1 MVSLRAFRKGL
12 VRGLLAYATLGL
24 SEVRWPRRKAR
35 PTPKPS
41 ISIPNF
47 KYPTNIFS
55 YLMSQ
60 SAKYTITFTTPNGES
75 GNVTMPPNE
84 PVPAETPSISST
96 AAPTS
101 PPEPTT
107 RPAFSTGLT
116 TPPVSTTEQT
126 VQTEES
132 KRVLSTPY
140 VSPGVPPFWVAAIW
154 AMTFV
159 DEIGPI
165 EDYETLKLFY
175 NTVAEKIGQIM
186 GDGSNG
192 EKNVGALIYFCT
204 VTSILFK
211 PLTITNFTYNYLNV
225 NFPKIF
231 NDINNETNTI
241 SGSSNYAK
249 FIMVYYY
256 ANHAADILKENGYP
270 GNGYIPTTEQYVIK
284 YAVPTIMRDIVSLL
298 IDRPALTGL

>member
-60 SAKYTITFTTPNGES
+60 SAKYTITFTTPNGQS

-126 VQTEES
+126 EES
-132 KRVLSTPY
+132 KKVLSTPY

-241 SGSSNYAK
+241 SGSSNYTK
-249 FIMVYYY
+249 FIMVNYY
-256 ANHAADILKENGYP
+256 AKHAADILKTNGYP
-270 GNGYIPTTEQYVIK
+270 GSGYIPTNEQYVIK

>member
-1 MVSLRAFRKGL
+1 MYMSFLRSLR
-12 VRGLLAYATLGL
+12 RGWNRLFG
-24 SEVRWPRRKAR
+24 RRSR
-35 PTPKPS
+35 GPPPPTP

-47 KYPTNIFS
+47 NYPRNIFS

-60 SAKYTITFTTPNGES
+60 SKKYKITFTTPDGQS

-101 PPEPTT
+101 APEVTT

-116 TPPVSTTEQT
+116 TPPVSTTVQT
-126 VQTEES
+126 VGS
-132 KRVLSTPY
+132 RRVLSTPY
-140 VSPGVPPFWVAAIW
+140 VSPGIPPFWVAAIW

-165 EDYETLKLFY
+165 EDYDTLLLFY

-204 VTSILFK
+204 VTSILFR

-241 SGSSNYAK
+241 SGSSNYTK
-249 FIMVYYY
+249 FIMVNYY
-256 ANHAADILKENGYP
+256 AKHAADIIKRNGYP
-270 GNGYIPTTEQYVIK
+270 RSSYIPTTEQYVIK
-284 YAVPTIMRDIVSLL
+284 YAVPTIMRGIVSLL
-298 IDRPALTGL
+298 KDRAALTGL